1 MSDGMGYVI
10 KLCRKAFLNATN
22 DIFSI
27 MIMRNR
33 SSFLRRREFMTLVLC
48 GCLAVSGCSDQRAS
62 SPPSTTAGNVSGSG
76 SGASGP
82 KRLIFITNGDDPF
95 WDACNAGLIE
105 GAKQFGI
112 ESQGLRVVMEK
123 NNATAQGQIE
133 KLRQLASQSD
143 VAGVAISVIQ
153 AENAA
158 IVEEM
163 KNLAAKGVKV
173 ITVDG
178 DVNRNT
184 FRDARPFYIGTDNIE
199 GGRLLGTA
207 ARTLLEGRGKT
218 SGGYVQFAGFT
229 DNDNARARMNG
240 FKEAVGSGFTES
252 DRMSDEMDLSKA
264 RDNVRTALVN
274 HPDLVALVGIWAY
287 NAPAIAEV
295 TQERGVRDRM
305 TVITFDAQA
314 AALNHMADG
323 TIDAMVVQNPF
334 EMGIQTVR
342 LLKAM
347 LGGDEATIKEMFPRR
362 GEPDGDIYTT
372 GLRLIVPSD
381 TSPLGSGKLN
391 TKNVEIMPLPAF
403 REWLAKY
410 GLSSS

>member
-1 MSDGMGYVI
+1 MHHSTVNLSRRCWAALLLVGGVFP
-10 KLCRKAFLNATN
+10 LAFA
-22 DIFSI
+22 
-27 MIMRNR
+27 
-33 SSFLRRREFMTLVLC
+33 
-48 GCLAVSGCSDQRAS
+48 GCSGKPATA
-62 SPPSTTAGNVSGSG
+62 PGAATPATTPAAGDTAAAGGS
-76 SGASGP
+76 SGP

-105 GAKQFGI
+105 GAKQFDVG
-112 ESQGLRVVMEK
+112 SQGLRVVMEK
-123 NNATAQGQIE
+123 NNGTAQGQIE
-133 KLRQLASQSD
+133 KLRQLGSQSD

-153 AENAA
+153 AENVA

-173 ITVDG
+173 ITVDS
-178 DVNRNT
+178 DVNRDT
-184 FRDARPFYIGTDNIE
+184 FRDARPFYIGTDNVV

-207 ARTLLEGRGKT
+207 AKTLLESRGKS

-240 FKEAVGSGFTES
+240 FKEAVGGGFQEV

-274 HPDLVALVGIWAY
+274 HPDLVSLVGIWAY

-295 TQERGVRDRM
+295 AMERGVRDQL
-305 TVITFDAQA
+305 TIITFDAQA
-314 AALNHMADG
+314 AALNHMAEG
-323 TIDAMVVQNPF
+323 KIDAMVVQNPF
-334 EMGIQTVR
+334 DMGIQTVR
-342 LLKAM
+342 LLRAM
-347 LGGDEATIKEMFPRR
+347 HTGDEATVKEMFPRR
-362 GEPDGDIYTT
+362 GEPDGDIYAT
-372 GLRLIVPSD
+372 GLRLIVPAGE
-381 TSPLGSGKLN
+381 SPLSDEKLE
-391 TKNVEIMPLPAF
+391 TKNVEVMPLPAF

>member
-1 MSDGMGYVI
+1 MHDRAMSIDRRACVAVLVWGM
-10 KLCRKAFLNATN
+10 
-22 DIFSI
+22 
-27 MIMRNR
+27 
-33 SSFLRRREFMTLVLC
+33 C
-48 GCLAVSGCSDQRAS
+48 GCLVLPGCSPNPA
-62 SPPSTTAGNVSGSG
+62 TTAPSAGAPASNGSG
-76 SGASGP
+76 GGTAGL
-82 KRLIFITNGDDPF
+82 KRLIFVTNGDDPF
-95 WDACNAGLIE
+95 WDACNAGLVE
-105 GAKQFGI
+105 GAKRFAV
-112 ESQGLRVVMEK
+112 ESYGLRVVMEK
-123 NNATAQGQIE
+123 NNGTAQGQIE
-133 KLRQLASQSD
+133 KLRQFGSQSD

-178 DVNRNT
+178 DVNRET
-184 FRDARPFYIGTDNIE
+184 FRDARPFYIGTDNVE

-207 ARTLLEGRGKT
+207 ARVILESRGK
-218 SGGYVQFAGFT
+218 SAGGYVQFAGFT

-240 FKEAVGSGFTES
+240 FKEAVGGGFKEV

-274 HPDLVALVGIWAY
+274 HPDVVALVGIWAY

-295 TQERGVRDRM
+295 AQERGVRDRL
-305 TVITFDAQA
+305 TIVTFDAQA

-323 TIDAMVVQNPF
+323 RIDAMVVQNPF

-342 LLKAM
+342 LLKA
-347 LGGDEATIKEMFPRR
+347 LHTEDAATVTEMFPRQ
-362 GEPDGDIYTT
+362 GQPDGDIYTT
-372 GLRLIVPSD
+372 GLRLIVPS
-381 TSPLGSGKLN
+381 GSGPLDGVKPDV
-391 TKNVEIMPLPAF
+391 KNVEVMQLPAF
-403 REWLAKY
+403 RDWLARY

>member
-1 MSDGMGYVI
+1 MH
-10 KLCRKAFLNATN
+10 KHP
-22 DIFSI
+22 FS
-27 MIMRNR
+27 
-33 SSFLRRREFMTLVLC
+33 LRRRECMTLVLC
-48 GCLAVSGCSDQRAS
+48 GCLALAGCSDQRTANTS
-62 SPPSTTAGNVSGSG
+62 ATTAGAPSGSG
-76 SGASGP
+76 SGSSGP

-133 KLRQLASQSD
+133 KLRQLGSQSD

-178 DVNRNT
+178 DVNREK
-184 FRDARPFYIGTDNIE
+184 FRDARSFYLGTDNIE
-199 GGRLLGTA
+199 GGRLLGSA
-207 ARTLLEGRGKT
+207 ARALLEGRGKT
-218 SGGYVQFAGFT
+218 SGSYVQFAGFT

-240 FKEAVGSGFTES
+240 FKESVGDAFKEV

-274 HPDLVALVGIWAY
+274 HPDLTALVGIWAY

-295 TQERGVRDRM
+295 AMERGVRDRL
-305 TVITFDAQA
+305 TIITFDAQA
-314 AALNHMADG
+314 AALNHMAEG
-323 TIDAMVVQNPF
+323 KIDAMVVQNPF
-334 EMGIQTVR
+334 DMGVQTVR
-342 LLKAM
+342 LLRAM
-347 LGGDEATIKEMFPRR
+347 LAGDAATVKEMFPRR

-372 GLRLIVPSD
+372 GLRLIVPN
-381 TSPLGSGKLN
+381 TESPLNSMKTGGESAGSKG
-391 TKNVEIMPLPAF
+391 VEIMPLPAF

>member
-1 MSDGMGYVI
+1 MH
-10 KLCRKAFLNATN
+10 KHP
-22 DIFSI
+22 
-27 MIMRNR
+27 
-33 SSFLRRREFMTLVLC
+33 SSLRRRECMTLVLC
-48 GCLAVSGCSDQRAS
+48 GYLALSGCSEQRAVA
-62 SPPSTTAGNVSGSG
+62 PSTTTAGAPSVSGSG
-76 SGASGP
+76 SSGP

-133 KLRQLASQSD
+133 KLRQLGSQSD

-178 DVNRNT
+178 DVNREK
-184 FRDARPFYIGTDNIE
+184 FRDARSFYLGTDNIE
-199 GGRLLGTA
+199 GGRLLGSA
-207 ARTLLEGRGKT
+207 ARALLEGRGKT
-218 SGGYVQFAGFT
+218 SGSYVQFAGFT

-240 FKEAVGSGFTES
+240 FKESVGDAFKEV

-295 TQERGVRDRM
+295 ATERGVRDRL
-305 TVITFDAQA
+305 TIITFDAQA
-314 AALNHMADG
+314 AALNHMAEG
-323 TIDAMVVQNPF
+323 KIDAMVVQNPF
-334 EMGIQTVR
+334 DMGVQTVR
-342 LLKAM
+342 LLRAM
-347 LGGDEATIKEMFPRR
+347 LAGDEATVKEMFPRR

-372 GLRLIVPSD
+372 GLRLIVPN
-381 TSPLGSGKLN
+381 TESPLNSMKTGAESAVSKG
-391 TKNVEIMPLPAF
+391 VEIMPLPAF

>member
-1 MSDGMGYVI
+1 MRDRTFPFPRRDLV
-10 KLCRKAFLNATN
+10 
-22 DIFSI
+22 SI
-27 MIMRNR
+27 
-33 SSFLRRREFMTLVLC
+33 LLC
-48 GCLAVSGCSDQRAS
+48 GCLALAGCSDQRATNTS
-62 SPPSTTAGNVSGSG
+62 ATTAGAPSGSG
-76 SGASGP
+76 SGSSGP
-82 KRLIFITNGDDPF
+82 KRLIFITNGDDPY

-133 KLRQLASQSD
+133 KLRQLGSQSD

-173 ITVDG
+173 ITVDS
-178 DVNRNT
+178 DVNRET
-184 FRDARPFYIGTDNIE
+184 YRDARSFFIGTDNIE

-240 FKEAVGSGFTES
+240 FKESIGSGFTEA

-274 HPDLVALVGIWAY
+274 HPDLMALVGIWAY

-295 TQERGVRDRM
+295 AMERGVRDRL
-305 TVITFDAQA
+305 TIITFDAQA

-323 TIDAMVVQNPF
+323 KIDAMVVQNPF
-334 EMGIQTVR
+334 DMGVQTVR
-342 LLKAM
+342 LLRAM
-347 LGGDEATIKEMFPRR
+347 LAGDEATVKEMFPRR

-372 GLRLIVPSD
+372 GLRLIVPN
-381 TSPLGSGKLN
+381 TESPLNSMKTGAESAGSKG
-391 TKNVEIMPLPAF
+391 VEIMRLPAF

>member
-1 MSDGMGYVI
+1 MH
-10 KLCRKAFLNATN
+10 KHP
-22 DIFSI
+22 
-27 MIMRNR
+27 
-33 SSFLRRREFMTLVLC
+33 SSLRRRECMTLVLC
-48 GCLAVSGCSDQRAS
+48 GYLALSGCSEQRAVA
-62 SPPSTTAGNVSGSG
+62 PSTTTAGAPSVSGSG
-76 SGASGP
+76 SSGP

-133 KLRQLASQSD
+133 KLRQLGSQSD

-178 DVNRNT
+178 DVNREK
-184 FRDARPFYIGTDNIE
+184 FRDARSFYLGTDNIE
-199 GGRLLGTA
+199 GGRLLGSA
-207 ARTLLEGRGKT
+207 ARALLEGRGKT
-218 SGGYVQFAGFT
+218 SGSYVQFAGFT

-240 FKEAVGSGFTES
+240 FKESVGDAFKEV

-274 HPDLVALVGIWAY
+274 HPDLTALVGIWAY

-295 TQERGVRDRM
+295 AMERGVRDRL
-305 TVITFDAQA
+305 TIITFDAQA
-314 AALNHMADG
+314 AALNHMAEG
-323 TIDAMVVQNPF
+323 KIDAMVVQNPF
-334 EMGIQTVR
+334 DMGVQTVR
-342 LLKAM
+342 LLRAM
-347 LGGDEATIKEMFPRR
+347 LAGDEATVKEMFPRR

-372 GLRLIVPSD
+372 GLRLIVPN
-381 TSPLGSGKLN
+381 TESPLNSMKTGAESAVSKG
-391 TKNVEIMPLPAF
+391 VEIMPLPAF